1 MADNYVLF
9 SQVVPRLTA
18 AERAW
23 AERTL
28 GGGERGDEL
37 QHDEPDPARALH
49 ASGIRTRHVDPDDW
63 PGFAWELTRP
73 GNDLWLYSSESG
85 NPVHAGEF
93 VRALLARF
101 RRRDCWT
108 LTWAETC
115 SRPRVGEFGGGGLF
129 VTAGS
134 VRAFS
139 ASDWLAGRRRAF
151 AGSDPV
157 RPELPPGLKPTIRRR
172 R

>member
-28 GGGERGDEL
+28 GCGGRGDEL
-37 QHDEPDPARALH
+37 QHEPDLARALH
-49 ASGIRTRHVDPDDW
+49 DAGIRTRHVDPDDW

-101 RRRDCWT
+101 RPRDCWT

-129 VTAGS
+129 VTARS
-134 VRAFS
+134 IRAFS
-139 ASDWLAGRRRAF
+139 ASDWLAGRRRTF
-151 AGSDPV
+151 ARGV
-157 RPELPPGLKPTIRRR
+157 CPEQPSGLKPTIRRR
-172 R
+172 RR